1 MKCLISMSQFDFKM
15 FAKNLWINSII
26 SEAYDLYMR
35 VFNDNIFRSYLKM
48 LSLFEKAN
56 QYNHFCIT
64 IDIKAFAIF
73 QIV

>member
-1 MKCLISMSQFDFKM
+1 MSQFDFKM

-26 SEAYDLYMR
+26 SEAFNSIYDLYMKF
-35 VFNDNIFRSYLKM
+35 FNENRFRFYLKM